1 MFKEG
6 DEEMAKS
13 VRDVMTPGVRTVSP
27 SQSLA
32 EAAEVMK
39 GEDVGSVPVVAVGR
53 LAGIVT
59 DRDIVTR
66 AVAERRDPQAVRVA
80 EVASHE
86 LVTVEPE
93 QDLDETLALM
103 AHHQMR
109 RLPVVEHGQL
119 VGMLAQ
125 ADVALEA
132 KEKKVGE
139 TLEEISKPTSTE
151 RD

>member
-1 MFKEG
+1 
-6 DEEMAKS
+6 MAKS
-13 VRDVMTPGVRTVSP
+13 VREVMTSGVRAVSP

-39 GEDVGSVPVVAVGR
+39 GEDVGSVPVVQEGR

-66 AVAERRDPQAVRVA
+66 AVAERRDPQTVKVD

-93 QDLDETLALM
+93 QDLDEALALM
-103 AHHQMR
+103 ARHQVR
-109 RLPVVEHGQL
+109 RLPVVEGGQL

-139 TLEEISKPTSTE
+139 TVEEISKPTSTE
-151 RD
+151 RE